1 MYSQDTFIE
10 SKWEVNMNPAVC
22 ILSSD
27 KMKQKEF
34 SFFTILCSFILK
46 CKQTST
52 PNCAPIPFI
61 LVHFK
66 EELLDIFIS
75 ADQIA
80 ESFPLSSAFLLPPP
94 VPILQTQSNPF
105 HLKRRQVES
114 GLAAWSEAGLEPLQW
129 WRISQ
134 LSWMAKA
141 VHVESMCLNVFTII
155 VQDIV
160 KICACKQT
168 IMKIRCPGS
177 RALQIWD
184 PPLLAFQT
192 TLSWEGF
199 RGAV

>member
-34 SFFTILCSFILK
+34 SFFAILCSFILK
-46 CKQTST
+46 CKQTSM
-52 PNCAPIPFI
+52 PNCVPFI

-66 EELLDIFIS
+66 EELLDIFVS

-80 ESFPLSSAFLLPPP
+80 EISPLSFAFLLPPP
-94 VPILQTQSNPF
+94 VPILQTRSNPF
-105 HLKRRQVES
+105 HLKHRWVES
-114 GLAAWSEAGLEPLQW
+114 GLAVWSEASLEPLQW
-129 WRISQ
+129 WWISQ
-134 LSWMAKA
+134 HSRTAKA
-141 VHVESMCLNVFTII
+141 MHVKGTCLNVFTVF

-160 KICACKQT
+160 RTFACKQA

-177 RALQIWD
+177 RALQI
-184 PPLLAFQT
+184 
-192 TLSWEGF
+192 
-199 RGAV
+199 